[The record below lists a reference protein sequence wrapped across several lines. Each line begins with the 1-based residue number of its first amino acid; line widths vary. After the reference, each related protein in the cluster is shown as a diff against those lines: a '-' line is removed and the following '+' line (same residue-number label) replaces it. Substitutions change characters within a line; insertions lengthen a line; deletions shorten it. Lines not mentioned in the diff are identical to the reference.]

1 MPSSPGVGALLQRTP
16 LHRWNRQVASGVE
29 EGRVQ
34 GEAESWSPT
43 GRGPYLGGDGKG
55 ALAADPGCAL
65 SLSRGWGPWA
75 LAVLVI
81 S

>member
-1 MPSSPGVGALLQRTP
+1 M
-16 LHRWNRQVASGVE
+16 ASGVG

-34 GEAESWSPT
+34 ERLGVGGPT
-43 GRGPYLGGDGKG
+43 GRGPYLGGDGKN

-65 SLSRGWGPWA
+65 SLSRGWGPWNV
-75 LAVLVI
+75 AVLVI